1 MTVGAFLRSHWR
13 LIAAVTA
20 FDAFACVMVFVL
32 GCGLHAVFA
41 VACALFTGL
50 LVGLAAEY
58 ARAKRFYSE
67 LDCLSRS
74 LEHPYQIPSLVKKPQ
89 SADQALVY
97 DALQTMGVASASEVA
112 RAQAAQNENREYMEA
127 WVHEVKTPLAAAQL
141 VAERVPEPES
151 SQLKREL
158 DRANRQV
165 EQVLWYARTLSAE
178 VDYRVHPLELLQVVR
193 EVCRQNAR
201 FLIEQGVQPVIQL
214 PQGLTVFADEKQTAF
229 IVSQAVVNA
238 AKYGATRITFSSQ
251 EAADDAG
258 GKQVALLV
266 ADNGRGIAAEDLP
279 RVFERGFTGAHG
291 REEGSST
298 GMGLYLA
305 ATLSQKLGLGLSLSS
320 EIGQGTVFKLVFPF
334 DDRRAWQNLTQ
345 A

>member
-1 MTVGAFLRSHWR
+1 MTMGAFLKSHWR
-13 LIAAVTA
+13 LIASLAA
-20 FDAFACVMVFVL
+20 FDAFVCVMVSVL
-32 GCGLHAVFA
+32 GCGTSAVFA
-41 VACALFTGL
+41 VACALATGL
-50 LVGLAAEY
+50 LIGLAAEY
-58 ARAKRFYSE
+58 IRTKRFYDDMDQ
-67 LDCLSRS
+67 LVAA
-74 LEHPYQIPSLVKKPQ
+74 LEHPYQLPSLLCDPKSP
-89 SADQALVY
+89 DQALMY
-97 DALQTMGVASASEVA
+97 DALHAMGVASANEVMQ
-112 RAQAAQNENREYMEA
+112 AQASQKESREYMEA

-141 VAERVPEPES
+141 VAERVDDPES
-151 SQLKREL
+151 ALLKREL

-165 EQVLWYARTLSAE
+165 EQVLWYARSLSAE
-178 VDYRVHPLELLQVVR
+178 ADYHLRSVELLQVVR
-193 EVCRQNAR
+193 EACRQNAR
-201 FLIEQGVQPVIQL
+201 FLIEHGVQPVIQV
-214 PQGLTVFADEKQTAF
+214 PSDVTVYADEKQTAF

-238 AKYGATRITFSSQ
+238 AKYGATRITFSAQ

-320 EIGQGTVFKLVFPF
+320 EEGTGTVFKLVFPF
-334 DDRRAWQNLTQ
+334 DDRRTR
-345 A
+345 